1 MAQEKVITTPRLI
14 LRAARSTDLNDF
26 HEFFSNGEVM
36 KYWSTAPHAELEQT
50 QRYLDTMM
58 SSPTNGH
65 LDFVISLSS
74 TQKVI
79 GKAGIWSI
87 SKSEIGFMLH
97 RSYWGKGYMAESL
110 TALIPK
116 FWEERVEK
124 VVADVDPRNDGS
136 MGILK
141 RFDFRETGREERTGE
156 VGGVW
161 YDSVY
166 LELERPAAERT

>member
-1 MAQEKVITTPRLI
+1 
-14 LRAARSTDLNDF
+14 
-26 HEFFSNGEVM
+26 
-36 KYWSTAPHAELEQT
+36 
-50 QRYLDTMM
+50 
-58 SSPTNGH
+58 
-65 LDFVISLSS
+65 
-74 TQKVI
+74 
-79 GKAGIWSI
+79 
-87 SKSEIGFMLH
+87 MLH